1 MVLRKKKKN
10 RLISAVRS
18 AGANVVSRIV
28 VTTTK
33 GMYVAAGKRDEGTVE
48 GSVVGKESSDS
59 PLGPAHGV

>member
-1 MVLRKKKKN
+1 MVLRKKKN

-18 AGANVVSRIV
+18 AGANVVVSRIV
-28 VTTTK
+28 VSMTK
-33 GMYVAAGKRDEGTVE
+33 GMYVATGKRDEGTVE